1 MLKGSVT
8 IPIILSLF
16 IGLLDFFSKVFG
28 QSYIFLCYSFL
39 YHGMETGESRRHKTE
54 CKISPKLIEGDSDE
68 EALSQ
73 NPKIEIRK

>member
-8 IPIILSLF
+8 IPIILPLF

-28 QSYIFLCYSFL
+28 HSYIFLCYSFL

-54 CKISPKLIEGDSDE
+54 SKT
-68 EALSQ
+68 
-73 NPKIEIRK
+73 